1 MKTRTIQE
9 MLETK
14 QLPTMGAT
22 DEGMLLASSLCTGG
36 AWIKIKLDVVDHF
49 RWHITHLLG
58 SIE

>member
-1 MKTRTIQE
+1 